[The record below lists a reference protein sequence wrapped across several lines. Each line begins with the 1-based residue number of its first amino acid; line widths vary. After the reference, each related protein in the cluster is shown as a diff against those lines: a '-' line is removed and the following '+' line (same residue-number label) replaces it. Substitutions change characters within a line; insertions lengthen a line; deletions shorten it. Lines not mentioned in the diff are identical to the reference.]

1 MSCLIMTFK
10 AMSIGLLCLA
20 AQDSS
25 ENASEHY
32 RQAFVTLELLD
43 ESDWNA
49 LLELDFQQA
58 MISGSI
64 PAELRNVMDR
74 AMPALEHLAKASQ
87 CDYVDFDLDR
97 SEGMMML
104 VPHLSPMR
112 NLARLADVAACIN
125 IIDGDMT
132 AASTNLGLGIRVTRD
147 MVQDDLVVS
156 SLVGGAVMMNQNQT
170 INELIAG
177 GMLPPELAHDLNEQM
192 SELGGPDPFRFVGAV
207 SGEKQMLVDW
217 LREQLLA
224 DDEQA
229 DYQVDDFLDAL
240 EVSEQERPG
249 ADFDIVADM
258 DLLESAQERMTD
270 IFAMADRDLA
280 AELASEFAVQ
290 LKNGEYGLLANRV
303 MPSLVHLVQR
313 RDALETMLAE
323 QRLLLHGIASG
334 RIDADSM
341 RNAAVFYAKAAAA
354 MQELAPQVLDMIETI
369 RNAPEAISERY
380 VDEAGTVLMETL
392 EETRLLLDAA
402 TSIKEC
408 DISVLDQGRPAM
420 SLPWIG
426 GFRALGR
433 FLVADAMIHMR
444 SALMEP
450 RPESSE
456 HAIRAADRLV
466 SLLRLIGRISDD
478 GTYAGSLL
486 AMSMLEETMP
496 ALEMLVD
503 EEIYNGQQVRR
514 VHDALDMVI
523 PDQLLGL
530 AMAREREQDRLV
542 DSMGAGSG
550 WKDSISG
557 MLKRQDEDAI
567 VYIIAVL
574 DSNLESER
582 PRTHVIWDTSDFID
596 PAWSGIHEHEE
607 AEAIRAL
614 LDQDRTKP
622 EDLVMIGSRIGHRQ
636 IMDTVS
642 MRIMAADLIARARR
656 VFRPGGQAVDADAVA
671 P

>member
-1 MSCLIMTFK
+1 
-10 AMSIGLLCLA
+10 
-20 AQDSS
+20 
-25 ENASEHY
+25 
-32 RQAFVTLELLD
+32 
-43 ESDWNA
+43 
-49 LLELDFQQA
+49 
-58 MISGSI
+58 
-64 PAELRNVMDR
+64 
-74 AMPALEHLAKASQ
+74 
-87 CDYVDFDLDR
+87 
-97 SEGMMML
+97 
-104 VPHLSPMR
+104 
-112 NLARLADVAACIN
+112 
-125 IIDGDMT
+125 
-132 AASTNLGLGIRVTRD
+132 
-147 MVQDDLVVS
+147 
-156 SLVGGAVMMNQNQT
+156 
-170 INELIAG
+170 
-177 GMLPPELAHDLNEQM
+177 
-192 SELGGPDPFRFVGAV
+192 
-207 SGEKQMLVDW
+207 
-217 LREQLLA
+217 
-224 DDEQA
+224 
-229 DYQVDDFLDAL
+229 
-240 EVSEQERPG
+240 
-249 ADFDIVADM
+249 
-258 DLLESAQERMTD
+258 
-270 IFAMADRDLA
+270 
-280 AELASEFAVQ
+280 
-290 LKNGEYGLLANRV
+290 
-303 MPSLVHLVQR
+303 
-313 RDALETMLAE
+313 
-323 QRLLLHGIASG
+323 
-334 RIDADSM
+334 
-341 RNAAVFYAKAAAA
+341 
-354 MQELAPQVLDMIETI
+354 
-369 RNAPEAISERY
+369 
-380 VDEAGTVLMETL
+380 
-392 EETRLLLDAA
+392 
-402 TSIKEC
+402 
-408 DISVLDQGRPAM
+408 
-420 SLPWIG
+420 
-426 GFRALGR
+426 
-433 FLVADAMIHMR
+433 
-444 SALMEP
+444 MEP

-456 HAIRAADRLV
+456 HVIRAADRLV